1 LTSKKEQFYIRRIAE
16 LEEQIKQRDKRIAG
30 LEKQVAQLVKVNE
43 TLAKK
48 NAELTEKVKKLI
60 DKVAKLSKNSSNSS
74 KPPSSDIV
82 KPQRKKKKNKGSR
95 NTGGQPGH
103 TKHER
108 TPFAKNEISD
118 FQTHSLDRCPDCGGK
133 LKEIENA
140 GKVVQQVEI
149 VKKPIHI
156 EQHTGLCY
164 WCEHCQKFHYA
175 PMPAHIEKG
184 QLIGPRLT
192 ATIAYMK
199 GACHCSFSTIRKF
212 LRDVVGVTI
221 SRGQLSN
228 LIQKASAAFEQA
240 YNELLEYLPNEA
252 KLNVDETGHKE
263 NKKRFWTWCFRADNC
278 TLFKITDSRGCKV
291 LIDVLGDDFAGVIG
305 CDYFSS
311 YRKYMKDCDILVQFC
326 LAHLIRELKY
336 LAGFPDKATAA
347 YGQKLLDAMRNMF
360 SIFHKA
366 VELTASGFAEAMERS
381 RKAFLDIALTNV
393 PDSRQAQ
400 NLANRF
406 RKHGQAYFRFITTP
420 GIEPTNNLAE
430 QAIRFVVIDRYITQ
444 GTRSENGRA
453 WSERIWTVL
462 ATCTSQGRNAFD
474 FIYQSI
480 QAHFSDQP
488 FPSLL
493 SP

>member
-1 LTSKKEQFYIRRIAE
+1 MTSKTEQFYIQRIAE
-16 LEEQIKQRDKRIAG
+16 LEEQLKQRDERIVV
-30 LEKQVAQLVKVNE
+30 LEKQVAELIKI
-43 TLAKK
+43 
-48 NAELTEKVKKLI
+48 NAELT

-82 KPQRKKKKNKGSR
+82 KPPRKKKGNGSR
-95 NTGGQPGH
+95 NIGGQPGH
-103 TKHER
+103 AKHER
-108 TPFAKNEISD
+108 TPFATDEID
-118 FQTHSLDRCPDCGGK
+118 NFHPHTLDVCPDCGGK
-133 LKEIENA
+133 LQEVENA
-140 GKVVQQVEI
+140 AKVVQQVEV

-156 EQHTGLCY
+156 EQHTALCY
-164 WCEHCQKFHYA
+164 WCEHCQNFHYA

-212 LRDVVGVTI
+212 LRDVVGITI
-221 SRGQLSN
+221 SRGQLSK

-263 NKKRFWTWCFRADNC
+263 NKKRFWTWCFRADAY
-278 TLFKITDSRGCKV
+278 TLFKIADSRGSKV
-291 LIDVLGDDFAGVIG
+291 LIDVLGEDFAGIIG
-305 CDYFSS
+305 CDYFSA
-311 YRKYMKDCDILVQFC
+311 YRKYMKDFDILIQFC
-326 LAHLIRELKY
+326 IARLIRELKY
-336 LAGFPDKATAA
+336 LAGLSDKATAN
-347 YGQKLLDAMRNMF
+347 YGQKLLDAMREMF

-366 VELTASGFAEAMERS
+366 EELTASDFFEAMEES
-381 RKAFLDIALTNV
+381 RKEFLDIALKDV
-393 PDSRQAQ
+393 PNSSQAQ
-400 NLANRF
+400 NLAKRF
-406 RKHGQAYFRFITTP
+406 RTHGDAYFRFITTP
-420 GIEPTNNLAE
+420 GVEPTNNLAE

-444 GTRSENGRA
+444 GTRSERGRL

-462 ATCTSQGRNAFD
+462 ATCARQGRNAFD
-474 FIYQSI
+474 FICQSI

-493 SP
+493 GP

>member
-1 LTSKKEQFYIRRIAE
+1 MTSKTEQFYIRRIAE
-16 LEEQIKQRDKRIAG
+16 LE
-30 LEKQVAQLVKVNE
+30 KQVAELVK
-43 TLAKK
+43 A
-48 NAELTEKVKKLI
+48 NAELT

-82 KPQRKKKKNKGSR
+82 KPPKKKKSNGSR
-95 NTGGQPGH
+95 NIGGQPGH

-108 TPFAKNEISD
+108 TPFARDEIDD
-118 FQTHSLDRCPDCGGK
+118 FQTHTLDACPDCGGK
-133 LKEIENA
+133 LQEVENA
-140 GKVVQQVEI
+140 ARVVQQVEV

-221 SRGQLSN
+221 SRGQLSK

-263 NKKRFWTWCFRADNC
+263 NKKRFWTWCFRADAY
-278 TLFKITDSRGCKV
+278 TLFKIADSRGSKV
-291 LIDVLGDDFAGVIG
+291 LIDVLGEDFAGVIG
-305 CDYFSS
+305 CDYFSA
-311 YRKYMKDCDILVQFC
+311 YRKYMKDFDILIQFC
-326 LAHLIRELKY
+326 IAHLIRELKY
-336 LAGFPDKATAA
+336 LAGLSDKATAN
-347 YGQKLLDAMRNMF
+347 YGQKLLDAMRDMF

-366 VELTASGFAEAMERS
+366 EELTANDFAEAMEES
-381 RKAFLDIALTNV
+381 RKAFLSIALNDV
-393 PDSRQAQ
+393 PESRQAQ

-406 RKHGQAYFRFITTP
+406 RTHGEAYFRFITTP

-453 WSERIWTVL
+453 WCERIWTVL
-462 ATCTSQGRNAFD
+462 ATCASQGRNAFD
-474 FIYQSI
+474 FICQSI

-493 SP
+493 GP

>member
-1 LTSKKEQFYIRRIAE
+1 MTSQKEQFYIRHIAE
-16 LEEQIKQRDKRIAG
+16 LQEQLKQRDERIAT
-30 LEKQVAQLVKVNE
+30 LEKQVAKLIK
-43 TLAKK
+43 A
-48 NAELTEKVKKLI
+48 NAELT

-82 KPQRKKKKNKGSR
+82 KPSRKKKGNGSR
-95 NTGGQPGH
+95 NIGGQPGH

-108 TPFAKNEISD
+108 TPFVTDEIDD
-118 FQTHSLDRCPDCGGK
+118 FQIHTLDACPDCGGK
-133 LKEIENA
+133 LKEVEGS
-140 GKVVQQVEI
+140 GKIVQQVEI
-149 VKKPIHI
+149 VKKPITI

-199 GACHCSFSTIRKF
+199 GGCHCSFSTIRKF
-212 LRDVVGVTI
+212 LRDVVGITI
-221 SRGQLSN
+221 SRGQLN
-228 LIQKASAAFEQA
+228 KLIQKASAAFEWA
-240 YNELLEYLPNEA
+240 YNELLEQLPSET

-263 NKKRFWTWCFRADNC
+263 NKNRFWTWCFRADAF
-278 TLFKITDSRGCKV
+278 TVFKIVDSRGSKV
-291 LIDVLGDDFAGVIG
+291 LIDVLGEAFAGVIG
-305 CDYFSS
+305 CDYYSA
-311 YRKYMKDCDILVQFC
+311 YRKYMKDFDVLVQFC
-326 LAHLIRELKY
+326 IAHLIRELKY
-336 LAGFPDKATAA
+336 LAGLSDKATAD
-347 YGQKLLDAMRNMF
+347 YGQRLLDEMRAMF

-366 VELTASGFAEAMERS
+366 EELTASDFSNAMEES
-381 RKAFLDIALTNV
+381 RKAFLDIALIDV

-406 RKHGQAYFRFITTP
+406 RKHGEAYFQFITTP

-430 QAIRFVVIDRYITQ
+430 QAIRFVVIDRTITQ
-444 GTRSENGRA
+444 GTRSVKGRL

-462 ATCTSQGRNAFD
+462 ATCASQGRNAFD
-474 FIYQSI
+474 FICQSI

-493 SP
+493 GP

>member
-1 LTSKKEQFYIRRIAE
+1 LTSQKEQFYIQRIAE
-16 LEEQIKQRDKRIAG
+16 LE
-30 LEKQVAQLVKVNE
+30 KQVAELIKV
-43 TLAKK
+43 
-48 NAELTEKVKKLI
+48 NAELA

-82 KPQRKKKKNKGSR
+82 KPPRKKKGNGSR

-108 TPFAKNEISD
+108 TPFATDEIDD
-118 FQTHSLDRCPDCGGK
+118 FQTHALDACPDCGGK
-133 LKEIENA
+133 LKEVENA
-140 GKVVQQVEI
+140 ARVVQQVEI

-192 ATIAYMK
+192 AVIAYMK
-199 GACHCSFSTIRKF
+199 GGCHCSFSTIRKF
-212 LRDVVGVTI
+212 LRDVVGITI
-221 SRGQLSN
+221 SRGQLN
-228 LIQKASAAFEQA
+228 KLIQKASAAFDQA
-240 YNELLEYLPNEA
+240 YNELLEHMPNEA

-263 NKKRFWTWCFRADNC
+263 NKKRFWTWCFRGDTY
-278 TLFKITDSRGCKV
+278 TLFKIADTRGSRV
-291 LIDVLGDDFAGVIG
+291 LIDVLGEDFAGVIG
-305 CDYFSS
+305 CDYFSA
-311 YRKYMKDCDILVQFC
+311 YRKYMKDFDILIQFC
-326 LAHLIRELKY
+326 IAHLIRELKY
-336 LAGFPDKATAA
+336 LAGLTDKATAD
-347 YGQKLLDAMRNMF
+347 YGQKLLDAMRDMF

-366 VELTASGFAEAMERS
+366 DELTANDFAEAMEES
-381 RKAFLDIALTNV
+381 RKAFLSIALNDV
-393 PDSRQAQ
+393 PESRQAQ

-406 RKHGQAYFRFITTP
+406 CTHGEAYFRFITTP

-453 WSERIWTVL
+453 WCERIWTVL
-462 ATCTSQGRNAFD
+462 ATCASQGRNAFD
-474 FIYQSI
+474 FICQSI

-493 SP
+493 GP